1 MQTTGTAR
9 TKQEGLMKTLAKSIW
24 VGVVLAIVGCGGG
37 GQPKPKELKGGGS
50 TFVAP
55 LMVHWAAAYEAKLD
69 GHKVDY
75 NSAGSYN
82 GIKFLIEKKVDFGC
96 SDAPM
101 TGEEL
106 AKAQKT
112 GGEVLHIPL
121 VLGAVVPVF
130 NLAEVKEDLRFTG
143 PVLADIYLGKI
154 KSWDAP
160 ALKELNP
167 GVKLPKQEIQV
178 VYRRDGSG
186 TTYIWADYLAKA
198 SPEWQKKVGVA
209 TEIKWPVGAG
219 EPGNVGVA
227 KKVGDTPGSLGYVE
241 LSAAIHNELS
251 FGLVQ
256 NRDKEFVKGSLKS
269 VKAAAANSLAAIPD
283 NLCFSLTDAPGKD
296 SYPIAGA
303 TWAIVYVKQP
313 ADKGQLLVDFLG
325 WAVTDGQDMVQRLF
339 YARLPEDLADRSRKM
354 IDRIEVAK

>member
-1 MQTTGTAR
+1 
-9 TKQEGLMKTLAKSIW
+9 MKALAKSIW
-24 VGVVLAIVGCGGG
+24 LGVMVAIVGCAGGG
-37 GQPKPKELKGGGS
+37 PPKPKELKGGGS

-55 LMVHWAAAYEAKLD
+55 LMVHWAAAFEARPE
-69 GHKVDY
+69 GFKVDY

-101 TGEEL
+101 TEEEL
-106 AKAQKT
+106 ARAQKA

-121 VLGAVVPVF
+121 VLGAVVPVY
-130 NLAEVKEDLRFTG
+130 NLSEVNEDLRFTG
-143 PVLADIYLGKI
+143 SVLADIYLGKI

-160 ALKELNP
+160 ALQELNP
-167 GVKLPKQEIQV
+167 GVKLPKKEIV
-178 VYRRDGSG
+178 VVHRRDGSG
-186 TTYIWADYLAKA
+186 TTYIWADYLAKV
-198 SPEWQKKVGVA
+198 SPEWKEKVGVA
-209 TEIKWPVGAG
+209 TELKWPTGEG

-227 KKVGDTPGSLGYVE
+227 KRVSDTPGSLGYVE

-251 FGLVQ
+251 AGLVQ
-256 NRDKEFVKGSLKS
+256 NREKEFVKGSLKS

-283 NLCFSLTDAPGKD
+283 NLCFSLTDAPGKN

-303 TWAIVYVKQP
+303 TWAIVYAKQP
-313 ADKGQLLVDFLG
+313 ADKGQMLVDFLG
-325 WAVTDGQDMVQRLF
+325 WVVTDGQDMVQRLF

-354 IDRIEVAK
+354 IDRIQVAK